1 MQPNDIIV
9 LQAFQTSLSQLEEPL
24 PAHIQT
30 QLNEIGENLKA
41 NPNNIGNLDT
51 IAENYPPLDAVYQ
64 KTLTTLRQ
72 EAGERSKG
80 EKPPSLSNQPT
91 PEITNTVINT
101 FTANDSVAAAKE
113 ETKPNLLQRI
123 KKSLKGDN

>member
-1 MQPNDIIV
+1 MQPNDLII
-9 LQAFQTSLSQLEEPL
+9 LQAFQIALSQLEEPL
-24 PAHIQT
+24 PNHIQT

-64 KTLTTLRQ
+64 EALTALRQ

-80 EKPPSLSNQPT
+80 PKPPPLSNKPT
-91 PEITNTVINT
+91 SEITNTAIDT
-101 FTANDSVAAAKE
+101 FTAIDSVAAAKE
-113 ETKPNLLQRI
+113 KTKSNFWKRI